1 MNANHPVK
9 TIILKGWYGERNFGD
24 DLLLAVLSRIFGAV
38 GLDVFVWSKW
48 AKYLRRIAPNVRPL
62 EPWSRLRAPVA
73 LVYGGGT
80 QFFTFPGGTH
90 VWYTRSNLKA
100 ILRSPRRIAR
110 APITVLRMLAEA
122 GRSARARRASFRA
135 ALGIGVG
142 PFWGSCQDTS
152 AKLEILRS
160 LDWLSVRDNE
170 SKETCVIN
178 GLHAARLGADLAF
191 LYPAVG
197 QHVEYRSNEVIV
209 VPRSSPM
216 DQDWVRWESAVVRSL
231 RSLSAENIVILSLC
245 ERDAHVAHALAL
257 KTMARV
263 EKWDPSHMRFEDI
276 IFRLSSAR
284 LVISARYHGALV
296 SAAAGVPTII
306 LGLDQKLHSLGNQL
320 PTAKVLTTPEEAE
333 NKTVEFVDKAQQL
346 SFEYV
351 AAVVANLR
359 KLAIGSVC
367 DLLKVMSVA

>member
-1 MNANHPVK
+1 MESAPSPGCPGLWWWYS
-9 TIILKGWYGERNFGD
+9 ILHLPRGC
-24 DLLLAVLSRIFGAV
+24 
-38 GLDVFVWSKW
+38 
-48 AKYLRRIAPNVRPL
+48 
-62 EPWSRLRAPVA
+62 SRLVHSLQPE
-73 LVYGGGT
+73 
-80 QFFTFPGGTH
+80 
-90 VWYTRSNLKA
+90 SNFA
-100 ILRSPRRIAR
+100 QPQANCSG
-110 APITVLRMLAEA
+110 PITVLRMLAEA

-160 LDWLSVRDNE
+160 LHWLSVRDNE

-216 DQDWVRWESAVVRSL
+216 DQDWARWESAVVRSL

-257 KTMARV
+257 RTMARV

-320 PTAKVLTTPEEAE
+320 PTAKVLTNPGEVES
-333 NKTVEFVDKAQQL
+333 KTVEFVDKAQQL
-346 SFEYV
+346 SLIIIRIYSCRRRQFEGIGHWKRV
-351 AAVVANLR
+351 RSVKGDVCRLR
-359 KLAIGSVC
+359 SHKASSSRNWQIIRPVPLRTILWSDTP
-367 DLLKVMSVA
+367 DLVNDHDPNTMGTF